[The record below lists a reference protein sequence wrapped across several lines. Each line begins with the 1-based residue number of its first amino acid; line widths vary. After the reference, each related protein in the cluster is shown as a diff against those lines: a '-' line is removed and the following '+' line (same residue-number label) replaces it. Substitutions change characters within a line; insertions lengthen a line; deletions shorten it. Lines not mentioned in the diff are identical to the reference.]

1 MQLTIQKIK
10 LSLDNILQ
18 RTNKIC
24 TTDLDFEALRSEVE
38 KIIFKGIIDQ
48 NYRVFNK
55 EVSQTNIEPSP
66 DKVSFTIDDSTED
79 KTKIDFYET
88 SSLIGTKDTT
98 VAKTKLDLDDQNK
111 IDSPTTNASPDVSLT
126 FIGTQHTPVIKSSI
140 SCGKKKN
147 LAPLI
152 SCDQKEGDD
161 I

>member
-1 MQLTIQKIK
+1 M
-10 LSLDNILQ
+10 
-18 RTNKIC
+18 
-24 TTDLDFEALRSEVE
+24 
-38 KIIFKGIIDQ
+38 IFKGLIDQ
-48 NYRVFNK
+48 NYRVLNK
-55 EVSQTNIEPSP
+55 EISQTNIDPSP
-66 DKVSFTIDDSTED
+66 DKVSFTIDGSTED

-98 VAKTKLDLDDQNK
+98 VAKAKLDLDDQNK

-152 SCDQKEGDD
+152 SCNQKEGDD
-161 I
+161 IWANMISNEWDIWFKAKNHISSITVAARKVK

>member
-1 MQLTIQKIK
+1 M
-10 LSLDNILQ
+10 
-18 RTNKIC
+18 
-24 TTDLDFEALRSEVE
+24 
-38 KIIFKGIIDQ
+38 
-48 NYRVFNK
+48 NK
-55 EVSQTNIEPSP
+55 EVSQTNIEPFL
-66 DKVSFTIDDSTED
+66 DKVNFEIDDSTED
-79 KTKIDFYET
+79 KTKIDFYDT

-152 SCDQKEGDD
+152 SCNQKKGDD